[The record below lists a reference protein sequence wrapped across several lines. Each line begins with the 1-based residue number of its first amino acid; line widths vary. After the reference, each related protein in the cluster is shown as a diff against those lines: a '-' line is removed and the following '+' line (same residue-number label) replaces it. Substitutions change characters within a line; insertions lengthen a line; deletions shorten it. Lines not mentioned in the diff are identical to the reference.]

1 MVRYPED
8 QLAMRGNSF
17 ANGATAS
24 GPWSP
29 RRWGNGWQANHE
41 PVTIYTLAE
50 SDRYA

>member
-1 MVRYPED
+1 
-8 QLAMRGNSF
+8 MRGNSF

-24 GPWSP
+24 GNSESGATGYRSWRS
-29 RRWGNGWQANHE
+29 GWQAPE